1 MIKIRIRNDDHEID
15 LQFPISENK
24 LYAKLAE
31 IHAIEG
37 KDAPQSAFVTEV
49 YWPEEGEPDG
59 GEIAETE
66 LMGDVAY
73 ETDAGNDG

>member
-37 KDAPQSAFVTEV
+37 KDSKLPCTIESSN
-49 YWPEEGEPDG
+49 
-59 GEIAETE
+59 EIARIGWLLSQFEGS
-66 LMGDVAY
+66 LYDYRFFM
-73 ETDAGNDG
+73 

>member
-37 KDAPQSAFVTEV
+37 KDAPQSAFVT
-49 YWPEEGEPDG
+49 YASDSDRGNRK
-59 GEIAETE
+59 E
-66 LMGDVAY
+66 LQNPCGRSEMVRRLS
-73 ETDAGNDG
+73 

>member
-37 KDAPQSAFVTEV
+37 K
-49 YWPEEGEPDG
+49 GETN
-59 GEIAETE
+59 E
-66 LMGDVAY
+66 
-73 ETDAGNDG
+73 

>member
-37 KDAPQSAFVTEV
+37 KDR
-49 YWPEEGEPDG
+49 PEGVLPHPVQG
-59 GEIAETE
+59 R
-66 LMGDVAY
+66 L
-73 ETDAGNDG
+73 

>member
-37 KDAPQSAFVTEV
+37 KDAPQSAL
-49 YWPEEGEPDG
+49 PMQPCRD
-59 GEIAETE
+59 
-66 LMGDVAY
+66 LQVAARRGVS
-73 ETDAGNDG
+73 TAN

>member
-49 YWPEEGEPDG
+49 YTSTSPASESISPRN
-59 GEIAETE
+59 T
-66 LMGDVAY
+66 
-73 ETDAGNDG
+73 TDSL